1 MFESAAFCRA
11 LVALD
16 LLVGLFRREIEALH
30 VVPLLHGAALSDV
43 LARNVL
49 FVLALAF
56 LKRSVLQEGGGLAK
70 STICGPV
77 RLQLPHQV
85 SIRMLQGICSP
96 RRV

>member
-56 LKRSVLQEGGGLAK
+56 LKRSVLQEGGGGLAK

-85 SIRMLQGICSP
+85 SIRMLQGIM
-96 RRV
+96 